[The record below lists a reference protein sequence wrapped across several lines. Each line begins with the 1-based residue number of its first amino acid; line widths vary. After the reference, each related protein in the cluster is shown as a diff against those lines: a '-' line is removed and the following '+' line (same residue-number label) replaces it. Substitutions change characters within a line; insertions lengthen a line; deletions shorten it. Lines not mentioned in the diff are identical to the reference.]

1 MKKTNA
7 KSAIKRSMP
16 NNLYFLKILWKINP
30 KRVVFSFL
38 EQFFGFGEWVF
49 FTVIFMKYL
58 FGAVDVERGFE
69 ETAGFVVISMVVL
82 FFITGFQ
89 IWMQQ
94 RYVPATNPEL
104 YEKLNGMLFDK
115 ATNVDIACYEDAEF
129 YDTYTKAASQAFER
143 AQSVLSDTARVFASA
158 CGSVFVVGTVFSIN
172 WIAGLFSFLPVIGNF
187 LFGKVINRLEY
198 ERTLEGTPYVRRQS
212 YVNRILYLPKY
223 AKELRMTKIKNVMDD
238 TYDTAYENLVGIAG
252 KYWKKLFAWCCL
264 RGILC
269 FPLVFEGMWLFA
281 AYCAM
286 VAKSI
291 LIGEFVVLSN
301 AVVSTTWMLIDL
313 TDSISSTYQNGL
325 YAVKLREFLSYQ
337 SKIPEDWEGLPVP
350 EKVETL
356 ELRGVSFQYPA
367 QEKEGKYALRDV
379 NYVFTTGK
387 RTALVGHNGSGKS
400 TLVKLA
406 MRLYDPTEGSIL
418 LNGVDIRRFNLQKYR
433 ELIGTTF
440 QDFELFSMS
449 VLENV
454 ILERLETDA
463 QRKAAME
470 ALEKSGALEQME
482 KLEKG
487 VDTILTREFD
497 DRGAVLSGGQAQKV
511 AVARSF
517 AKDAPIVLLD
527 EPSSALDPVAEYR
540 MYETIMELCD
550 GKKAKDGKGAA
561 KIAVIISHRLS
572 SAAMADTICLMQEG
586 ELKEQGTHLELME
599 RGGIYA
605 DMFLK
610 QAESYL
616 QDAAL
621 SGTRG

>member
-1 MKKTNA
+1 MKKT
-7 KSAIKRSMP
+7 KGISAMKGSIQ
-16 NNLYFLKILWKINP
+16 NILYFLKILWNINP
-30 KRVVFSFL
+30 RRVVYSFL

-58 FGAVDVERGFE
+58 FGAVDVERSFE
-69 ETAGFVVISMVVL
+69 ETAGFVAVSMVAL

-89 IWMQQ
+89 VWMRQ
-94 RYVPATNPEL
+94 RYLPATNPEL

-115 ATNVDIACYEDAEF
+115 ATNVDISCYEDAEF

-143 AQSVLSDTARVFASA
+143 AQSVLSDTAQVFASA
-158 CGSVFVVGTVFSIN
+158 CASVFVIGTIFSIS
-172 WIAGLFSFLPVIGNF
+172 WIAGLLSFLPVIGNF
-187 LFGKVINRLEY
+187 WFGKVINRMEY
-198 ERTLEGTPYVRRQS
+198 ERTLEGTPYVRRLN
-212 YVNRILYLPKY
+212 YVNRIMYLPKY

-238 TYDTAYENLVGIAG
+238 TYDAAYESLVGIVG
-252 KYWKKLFAWCCL
+252 KYWKKLFSWCCL

-291 LIGEFVVLSN
+291 LIGEFVVLAN

-313 TDSISSTYQNGL
+313 TDSISRTYQNGL
-325 YAVKLREFLSYQ
+325 YAEKLREFLSYE
-337 SKIPEDWEGLPVP
+337 SKIPEDWDGLPVP
-350 EKVETL
+350 ERVETL

-367 QEKEGKYALRDV
+367 QEKVGKYALRDV
-379 NYVFTTGK
+379 NYTFTAGK

-400 TLVKLA
+400 TLVKLL

-418 LNGVDIRRFNLQKYR
+418 LNGVDIRKFNLQKYR

-454 ILERLETDA
+454 ILERLETDS
-463 QRKAAME
+463 QRKAALE

-497 DRGAVLSGGQAQKV
+497 DHGAVLSGGQAQKV

-550 GKKAKDGKGAA
+550 GKGAKNGMA

-621 SGTRG
+621 SGIRG

>member
-1 MKKTNA
+1 MKKT
-7 KSAIKRSMP
+7 KGISAMKGSIQ
-16 NNLYFLKILWKINP
+16 NILYFLKILWNINP
-30 KRVVFSFL
+30 RRVVYSFL

-58 FGAVDVERGFE
+58 FGAVDVERSFE
-69 ETAGFVVISMVVL
+69 ETAGFVAVSMVAL

-89 IWMQQ
+89 VWMRQ
-94 RYVPATNPEL
+94 RYLPATNPEL

-115 ATNVDIACYEDAEF
+115 ATNVDISCYEDAEF

-143 AQSVLSDTARVFASA
+143 AQSVLSDTAQVFASA
-158 CGSVFVVGTVFSIN
+158 CASVFVIGTIFSIS
-172 WIAGLFSFLPVIGNF
+172 WIAGLLSFLPVIGNF
-187 LFGKVINRLEY
+187 WFGKVINRMEY
-198 ERTLEGTPYVRRQS
+198 ERTLEGTPYVRRLN
-212 YVNRILYLPKY
+212 YVNRIMYLPKY

-238 TYDTAYENLVGIAG
+238 TYDAAYESLVGIVG
-252 KYWKKLFAWCCL
+252 KYWKRLFSWCCL

-291 LIGEFVVLSN
+291 LIGEFVVLAN

-313 TDSISSTYQNGL
+313 TDSISRTYQNGL
-325 YAVKLREFLSYQ
+325 YAEKLREFLSYE
-337 SKIPEDWEGLPVP
+337 SKIPEDWDGLPVP
-350 EKVETL
+350 ERVETL

-367 QEKEGKYALRDV
+367 QEKSGKYALRDV
-379 NYVFTTGK
+379 NYTFTAGK

-400 TLVKLA
+400 TLVKLL

-418 LNGVDIRRFNLQKYR
+418 LNGVDIRKFNLQKYR

-454 ILERLETDA
+454 ILERLETDS
-463 QRKAAME
+463 QRKAALE

-497 DRGAVLSGGQAQKV
+497 DHGAVLSGGQAQKV

-550 GKKAKDGKGAA
+550 GKGAKNGTA

-621 SGTRG
+621 SGIRG